1 MIANQIAGL
10 LTGGVV
16 APLTDYESIATAN
29 GTGSSGIITFSSIPS
44 TFKHIQVRYIAR
56 STSGADGFI
65 TLNGS
70 TGASRRHWLTGDG
83 TSATAS
89 SDALGY
95 VVPTTGSSDAA
106 NIMGVGVIDILDY
119 ADTNKNKVTRTLGGL
134 DRNGS
139 GYVIMFSGLWIT
151 TSAISSLSITAASG
165 NWNTATSFA
174 LYGIK

>member
-1 MIANQIAGL
+1 MLNNIAAL
-10 LTGGVV
+10 LDSGAV
-16 APLTDYESIATAN
+16 AAVGDYESIATAN
-29 GTGSSGIITFSSIPS
+29 GTGSSGVITFSSIPS
-44 TFKHIQVRYIAR
+44 TYKHIQIRYIAR

-70 TGASRRHWLTGDG
+70 TSASRRHWVSGDG
-83 TSATAS
+83 SSAGAA

-95 VVPTTGSSDAA
+95 VVPTAGSSDAA

-119 ADTNKNKVTRTLGGL
+119 ADTNKNKVTRTLGGI

-139 GYVIMFSGLWIT
+139 GYVILFSGLWIT

-165 NWNTATSFA
+165 SWNTATTFA
-174 LYGIK
+174 LYGVK